1 MENLISDDL
10 DLNSFDNE
18 SDSDSDNESEKLNSN
33 QLLEIS

>member
-33 QLLEIS
+33 